1 MTDHLAPP
9 PARPGDQPPT
19 TAVSPWFAWPAL
31 LLTAGPSFVTLAHF
45 QHELFAAKWLAAPWF
60 VTFGMALAV
69 DVLGIT
75 AGVYWFRSPVA
86 TALRAWGRFFAI
98 AAVLGSTALTCWGIA
113 LLHGATASLL
123 GLVPA
128 IVVFVATKFVTLWQ
142 HDRATARGA
151 AAEHADTV
159 AAAEQRAAAAETRA
173 VELADTVAALQAR
186 LDAVPAVPPSTE
198 VAAQDFAGTRPLPAV
213 RSGLTVVGSD
223 KPGTTNAEILADL
236 RKWIAD
242 PDREEPSRNALIREY
257 GIGATRATKL
267 LAKAKDAAP
276 TAATGT

>member
-9 PARPGDQPPT
+9 PARPADQPPA

-69 DVLGIT
+69 DFLGIT
-75 AGVYWFRSPVA
+75 AGVYWFRSPVR

-142 HDRATARGA
+142 ADRATARGA

>member
-1 MTDHLAPP
+1 MP
-9 PARPGDQPPT
+9 
-19 TAVSPWFAWPAL
+19 
-31 LLTAGPSFVTLAHF
+31 
-45 QHELFAAKWLAAPWF
+45 
-60 VTFGMALAV
+60 
-69 DVLGIT
+69 
-75 AGVYWFRSPVA
+75 
-86 TALRAWGRFFAI
+86 
-98 AAVLGSTALTCWGIA
+98 
-113 LLHGATASLL
+113 
-123 GLVPA
+123 
-128 IVVFVATKFVTLWQ
+128 
-142 HDRATARGA
+142 
-151 AAEHADTV
+151 
-159 AAAEQRAAAAETRA
+159 
-173 VELADTVAALQAR
+173 
-186 LDAVPAVPPSTE
+186 PPSTE